1 MTPDEIEVAL
11 QTAFTH
17 CDAARCPLTD
27 GQKKILLQAMSNQI
41 NGNSSQDLLDDQN
54 PLKELTS
61 EELQILSEYVQEIEQ
76 QNRSWKTQLLND
88 WLQEKDSG
96 VVQFIRERYGIQWLN
111 KIEKYHFDEFATEA
125 NLKLKVG
132 DRIEVCNGLWE
143 WVQEGTACEPQWFIC
158 SVINVEEIVDND
170 TNYTTCTIR
179 FNDGGEY
186 QIQGVYQWNSYQWRW
201 AAEGR
206 E

>member
-96 VVQFIRERYGIQWLN
+96 VVQFIRERYGIQWIN

-158 SVINVEEIVDND
+158 SVINVEEIGDND
-170 TNYTTCTIR
+170 RNYTTCTIR

>member
-11 QTAFTH
+11 QVAFND

-27 GQKKILLQAMSNQI
+27 GQKIILLQAVNKQI
-41 NGNSSQDLLDDQN
+41 NGNSTQEKLKDVN
-54 PLKELTS
+54 PLKDLTA
-61 EELQILSEYVQEIEQ
+61 EELQIFSEFVKQQEQ
-76 QNRSWKTQLLND
+76 QNRSWKMQLLND

-96 VVQFIRERYGIQWLN
+96 VLQFIRERYGIQWLN
-111 KIEKYHFDEFATEA
+111 QIEKYHFDELPTET

-158 SVINVEEIVDND
+158 SVIGIDEIVDGD
-170 TNYTTCTIR
+170 SSYTTCTIR

-186 QIQGVYQWNSYQWRW
+186 QIQGIFQWNSYQWRW
-201 AAEGR
+201 VCGS
-206 E
+206 

>member
-11 QTAFTH
+11 QAAFNS

-27 GQKKILLQAMSNQI
+27 GQKMILLQVLSQQI
-41 NGNSSQDLLDDQN
+41 NGDSRKGLLNDLN

-61 EELQILSEYVQEIEQ
+61 EELQVFSQFVKEQEE
-76 QNRSWKTQLLND
+76 QNRSWKVQLLND

-96 VVQFIRERYGIQWLN
+96 VVQFIRQNHGIQWLN
-111 KIEKYHFDEFATEA
+111 SVEKHHFDEFVTEA

-143 WVQEGTACEPQWFIC
+143 WVQSGTPCEPQWFAC
-158 SVINVEEIVDND
+158 TVINLEEIVDKD
-170 TNYTTCTIR
+170 TSYTTCTIR
-179 FNDGGEY
+179 FNDGAEY
-186 QIQGVYQWNSYQWRW
+186 QIQGIYQWNNYQWRW
-201 AAEGR
+201 VKN
-206 E
+206 

>member
-11 QTAFTH
+11 QAAFTH

-27 GQKKILLQAMSNQI
+27 GQKIILLQALSEQI
-41 NGNSSQDLLDDQN
+41 NGNSSQGLSDDVN
-54 PLKELTS
+54 PLKELSS
-61 EELQILSEYVQEIEQ
+61 EEFQIFYQFVIEQEQ
-76 QNRSWKTQLLND
+76 QNRSWKMQLLND

-111 KIEKYHFDEFATEA
+111 KVEKYHFDELQTAA

-143 WVQEGTACEPQWFIC
+143 WVQSGTVCEPQWFLC
-158 SVINVEEIVDND
+158 TVINIEEIVDND
-170 TNYTTCTIR
+170 SKYTTCTIR
-179 FNDGGEY
+179 FNDGVEY
-186 QIQGVYQWNSYQWRW
+186 QIQGVYQWNSYHWRW
-201 AAEGR
+201 AKN
-206 E
+206 